1 MGSGRVCRQQIT
13 PLSTRPTDSQG
24 RIFMVFLPLH
34 LLLRSS
40 FSPKFPKHV
49 PFAVAQP
56 SMIFFLLFAF
66 LLMPSCQHISSL
78 TAVPSSLESEWCE
91 FNVMISCRGNISG
104 KEKRN
109 YISLL
114 HTTFHQILTNS
125 LWCWYYIYLPD
136 EETEAQGHT
145 IKSKKLVRS
154 WQDLNQYPVDGKDRS
169 HFAVSHQPP

>member
-1 MGSGRVCRQQIT
+1 MILTLRQSGRLGWGRSPTSKWLSHCPVRGPWKWAELCAELPQYPENTGEDMGSGRVCRQQIT

-24 RIFMVFLPLH
+24 WIFMVFLPLH

-56 SMIFFLLFAF
+56 SMIFFLLFPF

-78 TAVPSSLESEWCE
+78 IAVPSSLESEWCE

-114 HTTFHQILTNS
+114 HTTFH
-125 LWCWYYIYLPD
+125 
-136 EETEAQGHT
+136 
-145 IKSKKLVRS
+145 
-154 WQDLNQYPVDGKDRS
+154 
-169 HFAVSHQPP
+169 